1 MKLSLKSVAALSL
14 LSALIAPAFL
24 AGSASAKPAGMDRNY
39 VGAGLAAGVTNGGQ
53 DGDAANLGGNI
64 QGRFEV
70 PNAPVSVR
78 GAILFS
84 DDTSAIMPIISY
96 DVPVTNNANVY
107 AGVGYSFVE
116 ANGEPSPLGNDDSVV
131 LTTGVEAGVTKDIVV
146 YGDAKWGIN
155 AYEDSEADALSFQL
169 GAGYRF

>member
-1 MKLSLKSVAALSL
+1 
-14 LSALIAPAFL
+14 
-24 AGSASAKPAGMDRNY
+24 
-39 VGAGLAAGVTNGGQ
+39 
-53 DGDAANLGGNI
+53 
-64 QGRFEV
+64 
-70 PNAPVSVR
+70 
-78 GAILFS
+78 
-84 DDTSAIMPIISY
+84 MPIISY

-155 AYEDSEADALSFQL
+155 AYEDSKADALSFQL